1 MAAAGFYP
9 EDKRAWLLA
18 IGRRLR
24 AEYDAVA
31 EPVPPRLL
39 ALLEQLEG
47 NAGERSPEKASRGS
61 SAGPTPL
68 PLDPD
73 GHRSPQD
80 RPTGICCG

>member
-9 EDKRAWLLA
+9 EDRRAWLLA

-39 ALLEQLEG
+39 ALLKQLEKP
-47 NAGERSPEKASRGS
+47 AGDSSPEGTYRRPPGVQ
-61 SAGPTPL
+61 TPL

-73 GHRSPQD
+73 GNRSIQQ
-80 RPTGICCG
+80 RPTDVCGG